1 MLSFHKKISSQGTGI
16 YPNVN
21 DLTHG
26 RHRLQVPPDHITG
39 IVLALPGPT
48 YDLVAVGT
56 DLIAEPLHGKDG
68 EWLLELGGELL
79 NPEETN
85 GNEGSGGDHHDVIP
99 RVRERLVE
107 GEGEEQQPGGEESGR
122 VAGVEEGHGRR
133 EETLTPTQSVLEDGK
148 VGVNRVLPHEVHWE
162 LFDRHR
168 EVEQG
173 AVRTVHGGDDGLGL
187 GRR

>member
-1 MLSFHKKISSQGTGI
+1 VDDALRKYCRATIPT
-16 YPNVN
+16 PTR
-21 DLTHG
+21 LTHG
-26 RHRLQVPPDHITG
+26 RHRLRILLDDRL
-39 IVLALPGPT
+39 IVVEALSTPAN
-48 YDLVAVGT
+48 DLVAPGT

-148 VGVNRVLPHEVHWE
+148 VLVDLVLPHEVH
-162 LFDRHR
+162 
-168 EVEQG
+168 G
-173 AVRTVHGGDDGLGL
+173 
-187 GRR
+187 

>member
-148 VGVNRVLPHEVHWE
+148 VLVDLVLPHEVH
-162 LFDRHR
+162 
-168 EVEQG
+168 G
-173 AVRTVHGGDDGLGL
+173 
-187 GRR
+187 